1 MSLLILIRDNTLKAY
16 RVEVSYEWSGQRIRK
31 TPPLED
37 KWQLAQ
43 NTVSVPEMLR
53 NNGDCSKSA
62 PESAVDIWGWKSN
75 VKDCRAEKQKKP
87 GSLMIME
94 PPILS
99 QNCLPPHMVS
109 LGKWQLQAYQTEG
122 PARLSSSLRSCSPRL
137 LLGCYLWSLL
147 NCFLHMLGKVLLLI
161 LNNEITCMLQS
172 PHLELVT

>member
-1 MSLLILIRDNTLKAY
+1 MSN
-16 RVEVSYEWSGQRIRK
+16 EWSGQSIRK

-43 NTVSVPEMLR
+43 NTVSVPEVLR
-53 NNGDCSKSA
+53 NDGDCSKSA
-62 PESAVDIWGWKSN
+62 PESAVDTWGWKSN
-75 VKDCRAEKQKKP
+75 VKDCRAEKQKEP

-94 PPILS
+94 LPILS

-122 PARLSSSLRSCSPRL
+122 PARLSSSLRSCSPLL

-147 NCFLHMLGKVLLLI
+147 NCFLHMVGKVLLLI
-161 LNNEITCMLQS
+161 SSSEITCMLQA
-172 PHLELVT
+172 PHLKLVT